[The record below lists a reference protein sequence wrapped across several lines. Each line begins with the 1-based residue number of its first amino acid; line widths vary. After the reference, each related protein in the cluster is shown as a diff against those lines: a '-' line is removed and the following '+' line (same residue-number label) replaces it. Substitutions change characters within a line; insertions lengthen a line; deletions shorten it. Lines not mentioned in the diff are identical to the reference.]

1 MIQNNVKALITAFA
15 AALILGLGFNGI
27 ARADSSKSN
36 PFAVADAPAKLVVAA
51 ADGKCGAGKCGGK
64 MMEGAKDGKCG
75 AGKCGGKMKE
85 GAKAMKDG
93 KCGGKMKEGAKP
105 MKEGK
110 CGAGKCG
117 AGKCGGKM

>member
-64 MMEGAKDGKCG
+64 M
-75 AGKCGGKMKE
+75 KE

-117 AGKCGGKM
+117 GKM